1 MHDLPILTLILFLSL
16 LANYLCKKI
25 QMPAVI
31 GQMFIGIVF
40 GPALF
45 NIIKPSEFITIF
57 AEIGVIL
64 LMFIAGLESNLSL
77 LKKYFKPS
85 MLVAIF
91 GVIFPLIGMYLA
103 SYYHGLNVKDSM
115 FVSVIFAAT
124 SVSISVEVLKEMGK
138 LNSKEGITI
147 LGAAVADDVIAI
159 LLLSFASFFLGSQNS
174 GSSNIVMV
182 VLLQILFFILVLMF
196 IKFGA
201 KLMLSLAYHFKINL
215 TILSLAVCFLAAY
228 LAELCDLSSITGA
241 FFAGIAISQTPF
253 KKKIRRNTE
262 TIGYS
267 LFIPI
272 FFVNIGLSLQF
283 NGIFNQLLLLT
294 TITILS
300 IFTKLFGAGLGA
312 KLSGFSLN
320 SSTIVGSGMV
330 SRGEVALIIA
340 QIGLSRHLISENYY
354 SVIIAAV
361 VITTFLSPFILRQ
374 SIVWKKRLSHNE

>member
-1 MHDLPILTLILFLSL
+1 MHYLSILTFILFLSL
-16 LANYLCKKI
+16 ISNYLCRKI
-25 QMPAVI
+25 QMPVVI
-31 GQMFIGIVF
+31 GQMFIGIIF
-40 GPALF
+40 GPAFF
-45 NIIKPSEFITIF
+45 NIIRQSEFISTF
-57 AEIGVIL
+57 SEIGVIL

-91 GVIFPLIGMYLA
+91 GVVFPLIGMYLA
-103 SYYHGLNVKDSM
+103 SYYHGLTIKDSM

-159 LLLSFASFFLGSQNS
+159 LLLSFASFFLGTQSS
-174 GSSNIVMV
+174 GSSNILMV
-182 VLLQILFFILVLMF
+182 IFLQILFFALVLIF

-201 KLMLSLAYHFKINL
+201 KLLLSFAYYFRINL
-215 TILSLAVCFLAAY
+215 TVLSLVICFFAAY

-241 FFAGIAISQTPF
+241 FFAGIAISQTVF

-267 LFIPI
+267 LFIPV
-272 FFVNIGLSLQF
+272 FFVSIGLSLQF
-283 NGIFNQLLLLT
+283 SGMLSQLLLLT

-312 KLSGFSLN
+312 KLSGFSLD
-320 SSTIVGSGMV
+320 SSAIVGSGMV

-340 QIGLSRHLISENYY
+340 QIGLSRNLISENYY
-354 SVIIAAV
+354 SVIIAAI

-374 SIVWKKRLSHNE
+374 SIVWKKRLSHHE